1 MRVWRRPHRA
11 ATIRGM
17 IKSGETRIK
26 TLAIHTV
33 WTTYLT
39 WLPGDKRGHWSPLFD
54 LYGGLLRNGH
64 QLNMGDEGTRKT
76 AANLATGK
84 PKYLRDS
91 EIDLAAQTIAE
102 VIRGGSAVGVANGV
116 PAAAWTVYAAA
127 LEKQHVH
134 LLLAANAESV
144 SRVVGRIKGKSSSR
158 IGTADGNPGQR
169 VWTAGFWR
177 VFLFDSNAVQVA
189 RNYITNHNTRRGM
202 APDPFNWITPPPPK

>member
-1 MRVWRRPHRA
+1 
-11 ATIRGM
+11 M
-17 IKSGETRIK
+17 IKSGETRTK

-54 LYGGLLRNGH
+54 LYGGLLRDGH
-64 QLNMGDEGTRKT
+64 QLNMGDEGTRKM

-84 PKYLRDS
+84 PKYLRGS
-91 EIDLAAQTIAE
+91 EIAMAAQTIAE

-144 SRVVGRIKGKSSSR
+144 SHVVGRIKGKSSSR
-158 IGTADGNPGQR
+158 IGKADGNPGQR

-177 VFLFDSNAVQVA
+177 VFLFDAAAVRA
-189 RNYITNHNTRRGM
+189 TRNYITHHNIRRGM
-202 APDPFNWITPPPPK
+202 PPDPFNWITPPSPK

>member
-1 MRVWRRPHRA
+1 
-11 ATIRGM
+11 M
-17 IKSGETRIK
+17 INPGETHTK

-76 AANLATGK
+76 AANLATDK

-91 EIDLAAQTIAE
+91 DIDLAAQTVAE
-102 VIRGGSAVGVANGV
+102 VIRGGPAAGVANGI

-158 IGTADGNPGQR
+158 IGKADGNTGQR
-169 VWTAGFWR
+169 V
-177 VFLFDSNAVQVA
+177 
-189 RNYITNHNTRRGM
+189 
-202 APDPFNWITPPPPK
+202 